1 MDVCHFM
8 VSEGRSGLVVDF
20 KPRVELEP
28 IQQLGGRREKG
39 EEGGERRGKGERERR
54 RGRRERREKR
64 EGERREKR
72 ETREKGEERREKREG
87 REDEG
92 ERRGKGERMGGII
105 HASQRA
111 ANGIHTCLNKCPSGS
126 RPTRL
131 DR

>member
-1 MDVCHFM
+1 M

-39 EEGGERRGKGERERR
+39 EEGGREKGEE
-54 RGRRERREKR
+54 GGREK
-64 EGERREKR
+64 GEE
-72 ETREKGEERREKREG
+72 GEERREKREG
-87 REDEG
+87 REEGG